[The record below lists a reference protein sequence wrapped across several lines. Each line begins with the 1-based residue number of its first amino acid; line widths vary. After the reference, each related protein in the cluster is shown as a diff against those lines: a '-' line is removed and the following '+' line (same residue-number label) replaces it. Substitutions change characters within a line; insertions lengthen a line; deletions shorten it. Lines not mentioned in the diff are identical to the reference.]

1 VFVSH
6 SHDDLDWRRKFT
18 QMLAPLV
25 RNRGLELRA
34 YFCGTRGSTP
44 PGVREHR

>member
-1 VFVSH
+1 MIVSH
-6 SHDDLDWRRKFT
+6 SHDDLDWRRKFA

-34 YFCGTRGSTP
+34 YFCGTRGSTS